1 MELIKVE
8 SQLTG
13 PDMTDEEKFLLDG
26 LLADDGARIDVVLRS
41 DSSPADIAAALD
53 VCSKVHGKLQKA
65 NMKLKPIIGRI
76 LVLAQDKPEVFE
88 LCKCKTF
95 NEFASEYIPKLTG
108 MTRAEAYQCKRIVEK
123 FPSITIKD
131 FEDIGY
137 VKMGLL
143 CKVTQEGAPSKE
155 KWFKEAKEHFDDE
168 TKAVV
173 PTTIDSFKVYIAERG
188 YGDKGDLDTVVL
200 EVVMSKETA
209 KEIKAFWNN
218 RAYQDYVGS
227 KDHGEMLKAA
237 IGEVSIQW
245 QIDASR
251 QANS

>member
-1 MELIKVE
+1 
-8 SQLTG
+8 
-13 PDMTDEEKFLLDG
+13 
-26 LLADDGARIDVVLRS
+26 
-41 DSSPADIAAALD
+41 
-53 VCSKVHGKLQKA
+53 
-65 NMKLKPIIGRI
+65 
-76 LVLAQDKPEVFE
+76 
-88 LCKCKTF
+88 
-95 NEFASEYIPKLTG
+95 
-108 MTRAEAYQCKRIVEK
+108 
-123 FPSITIKD
+123 
-131 FEDIGY
+131 
-137 VKMGLL
+137 MGLL

-155 KWFKEAKEHFDDE
+155 RWFKEAKEKTVDD
-168 TKAVV
+168 
-173 PTTIDSFKVYIAERG
+173 FKLYIAERG

-218 RAYQDYVGS
+218 RAYQEYVGS